1 MFWMEKKSFLTL
13 LLLLYDDIERCAGPP
28 SITAFSKQ
36 RGIKF
41 VNQNIGGLL
50 NKILR
55 LETFVS
61 DTLWKI
67 DIISLSRDA

>member
-36 RGIKF
+36 RDKVCKSKHLWITK
-41 VNQNIGGLL
+41 QNSSLG
-50 NKILR
+50 NLR
-55 LETFVS
+55 FRYLVEN
-61 DTLWKI
+61 
-67 DIISLSRDA
+67 